1 MAREPLL
8 GTADELKPE
17 LLSAFAP
24 ALVNTLKSILGTGL
38 LAIPHEFAGVGITAG
53 LVLTAV
59 VGTWSC
65 YTMHLIAHCT
75 LLANATGSTTVTT
88 FGELVALALGP
99 RTGAVLGTSNLVLH
113 QLLCCAAYMVFVGDT
128 IEQAHARCM
137 CTACALHV
145 HCLCTACALPVHCTL
160 HCTLRLTLHAT
171 LPRYSGCPPPP

>member
-1 MAREPLL
+1 MIPRMAREPLL

-75 LLANATGSTTVTT
+75 LLANATGGTAVTT

-113 QLLCCAAYMVFVGDT
+113 QLLCCAAYLVFVGDT
-128 IEQAHARCM
+128 LEQAHARRM
-137 CTACALHV
+137 CTACALRAT
-145 HCLCTACALPVHCTL
+145 TARL
-160 HCTLRLTLHAT
+160 HCT
-171 LPRYSGCPPPP
+171 PRCSGCPPPP

>member
-8 GTADELKPE
+8 GAADELKPE
-17 LLSAFAP
+17 LLSVFAP
-24 ALVNTLKSILGTGL
+24 ALFNTLKSILGTGL

-75 LLANATGSTTVTT
+75 LLANATGGTAVAT
-88 FGELVALALGP
+88 FGELVGRALGP

-113 QLLCCAAYMVFVGDT
+113 QLLACAAYMVFVGDT
-128 IEQAHARCM
+128 LEQAHARCM
-137 CTACALHV
+137 HAACTALT
-145 HCLCTACALPVHCTL
+145 LRLHCTL
-160 HCTLRLTLHAT
+160 HRPGARAARHHRDPRRHAALRRAVHAA
-171 LPRYSGCPPPP
+171 